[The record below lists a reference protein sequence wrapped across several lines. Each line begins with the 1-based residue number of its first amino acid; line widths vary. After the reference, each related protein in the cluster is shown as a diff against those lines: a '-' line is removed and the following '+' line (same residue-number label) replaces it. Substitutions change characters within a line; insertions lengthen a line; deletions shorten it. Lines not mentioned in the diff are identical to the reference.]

1 MKTEIQYRRTFQGA
15 WELSAMVQ
23 EGIYAYIEHAQFMG
37 HTKKEATRLFRQYL
51 KDKAGAK

>member
-1 MKTEIQYRRTFQGA
+1 MKTEIQSRRTFQGA

-51 KDKAGAK
+51 KDKAGK